1 MANHGFTRRDLFRLS
16 AMTGVVVLGGPA
28 VLTACSEVP
37 QQGEGGTLQR
47 VKDAGSIKVGIAG
60 EIPYGYTEDGKVTGE
75 APEVARAV
83 FKNLGVDEVD
93 AKQVEFGQLI
103 QALNAGQYDMVAAGM
118 AVKPDRCENAQFS
131 IVDYVT
137 PTAMLVPKGNTK
149 GINNF
154 DDLKAKGETIAV
166 VSGTIEESV
175 VKATGVAA
183 DKIQTYDGPPELL
196 QALTPKR
203 AYCGAPPHIHLRP
216 PLPDHP
222 DGPPEL
228 LQALTTK
235 RAYCG
240 ALTDITLRRLLQDNP
255 DAPLEVTEG
264 FVPVV
269 DGKEQIQAG
278 GFVFRKD
285 DKDLVDA
292 FNKELKKLQDSG
304 GGLKITE
311 PFGVTKEKE

>member
-1 MANHGFTRRDLFRLS
+1 MATHGLTRRELFRLG
-16 AMTGVVVLGGPA
+16 AMTGAVAIGGPA
-28 VLTACSEVP
+28 LLSACSEVP
-37 QQGEGGTLQR
+37 QQGEGGGTLQR
-47 VKDAGSIKVGIAG
+47 AKDAKTIKVGIAG
-60 EIPYGYTEDGKVTGE
+60 EIPYGYTENGKVTGE

-83 FKNLGVDEVD
+83 FKNLGIDTVD

-118 AVKPDRCENAQFS
+118 AIKPDRCKNAQFS

-137 PTAMLVPKGNTK
+137 PTALMVPKGNPK

-166 VSGTIEESV
+166 VTGTIEQ
-175 VKATGVAA
+175 ATVTALGVAK
-183 DKIQTYDGPPELL
+183 DKIQVYDGPPELL
-196 QALTPKR
+196 QALTT
-203 AYCGAPPHIHLRP
+203 
-216 PLPDHP
+216 
-222 DGPPEL
+222 
-228 LQALTTK
+228 Q

-240 ALTDITLRRLLQDNP
+240 ALTDISLRRLLEDNP
-255 DAPLEVTEG
+255 SAPLEVTEG

-269 DGKEQIQAG
+269 NGKDQIQAG

-304 GGLKITE
+304 EWLKITE
-311 PFGVTKEKE
+311 PFGFAKSNEVPDGVTTEKLCQG

>member
-1 MANHGFTRRDLFRLS
+1 MANHGWTRRDFFRLG
-16 AMTGVVVLGGPA
+16 AATGVVALGGPA

-47 VKDAGSIKVGIAG
+47 VKDAKTIKVGIAG
-60 EIPYGYTEDGKVTGE
+60 EIPYGYTENGKVTGE

-137 PTAMLVPKGNTK
+137 PTALLVPKGNPK

-166 VSGTIEESV
+166 VSGTIEQSV
-175 VKATGVAA
+175 VKAAGIAA
-183 DKIQTYDGPPELL
+183 DKIQTY
-196 QALTPKR
+196 
-203 AYCGAPPHIHLRP
+203 
-216 PLPDHP
+216 

-240 ALTDITLRRLLQDNP
+240 ALTDITLRRLLEDNP

-264 FVPVV
+264 FVPVI

-304 GGLKITE
+304 EWLKITE
-311 PFGVTKEKE
+311 PFGFTKANEVPDDVTTEKLCQG

>member
-1 MANHGFTRRDLFRLS
+1 MANHGWTRRDFFRLG
-16 AMTGVVVLGGPA
+16 AATGVVALGGPA

-47 VKDAGSIKVGIAG
+47 VKDAKTIKVGIAG

-137 PTAMLVPKGNTK
+137 PTALLVPKGNPK

-166 VSGTIEESV
+166 VSGTIEQSV
-175 VKATGVAA
+175 VKATGIAA
-183 DKIQTYDGPPELL
+183 DKIQTY
-196 QALTPKR
+196 
-203 AYCGAPPHIHLRP
+203 
-216 PLPDHP
+216 

-240 ALTDITLRRLLQDNP
+240 ALTDITLRRLLEDNP
-255 DAPLEVTEG
+255 DAPLEVTDG
-264 FVPVV
+264 FVPVI

-304 GGLKITE
+304 EWLKITE
-311 PFGVTKEKE
+311 PFGFTKANEVPDDVTTEKLCQG

>member
-137 PTAMLVPKGNTK
+137 PTAMLVPKGNPK

-166 VSGTIEESV
+166 VSGTIEQSV

-183 DKIQTYDGPPELL
+183 DKIQTY
-196 QALTPKR
+196 
-203 AYCGAPPHIHLRP
+203 
-216 PLPDHP
+216 

-304 GGLKITE
+304 EWLKITE
-311 PFGVTKEKE
+311 PFGFTKDNEVPDDVTTEKLCQG